1 MAAITAK
8 VIADSIYNGS
18 RITTFSL
25 SYNRFVHSE
34 LMTHGR
40 FSRNAGS
47 SRAIPVQKMIDRATK
62 DTSYPVYWGKN
73 QKGMQAGEEL
83 SPKDIDR
90 ARNLWKAAAEMN
102 AKYAQ
107 ELLDIGVHKQI
118 TNRLIENFQNIE
130 TVVTAT
136 HWANWYALRNH
147 KDAQPEIKE
156 LAAKMLKAHR
166 ASTPRILKAGDWHLP
181 FLTDAERDSEVP
193 FVDETGA
200 KAELMLAKCKTSA
213 ARCAR
218 VSYLNHEKVAPT
230 FDEDMD
236 LFSRLMDGDIKH
248 ASPTQHQAMACPDPE
263 SNVLHGNYD
272 RNWVQ
277 FRKTIPGEN
286 VSTYE
291 EFNQ

>member
-8 VIADSIYNGS
+8 VICDSIYNGS
-18 RITTFSL
+18 RITTFAL

-73 QKGMQAGEEL
+73 QKGMQAEEEL
-83 SPKDIDR
+83 SAKDIER
-90 ARNLWKAAAEMN
+90 ARNLWKAAAES
-102 AKYAQ
+102 AARYAQ

-156 LAAKMLKAHR
+156 LAAQMLKAHR
-166 ASTPRILKAGDWHLP
+166 ASTPRVLKAGEWHLP
-181 FLTDAERDSEVP
+181 FLTDAERDITPTILDIGS
-193 FVDETGA
+193 
-200 KAELMLAKCKTSA
+200 LAQINFLKCQMSA
-213 ARCAR
+213 ARCSR
-218 VSYLNHEKVAPT
+218 VSYLNHEKVPPT
-230 FDEDMD
+230 FAED
-236 LFSRLMDGDIKH
+236 STQYARLMAGEIKH
-248 ASPTQHQAMACPDPE
+248 ASPTQHQAMACLDPE
-263 SNVLHGNYD
+263 NNVLHGNYD
-272 RNWVQ
+272 KNWVQ
-277 FRKTIPGEN
+277 FRKTIEGEN
-286 VSTYE
+286 IGTYE
-291 EFNQ
+291 EFTQ